1 MILSD
6 IGANTLLLSDSVFIR
21 SQRTGNRLALIADFV
36 EAGGGL
42 LMIGGYLTFQ
52 GIQAKGN
59 YHGTAIDAIL
69 RWRSRPR
76 TTGSNVRTGL
86 SRPCEK
92 VVNPVLAGLDDWP
105 ALLGYNRAALR
116 PPDSR
121 LLASVDDDPLIAV
134 REVGRG
140 EVAVFSSDCGP
151 HWGPPDFVAWSG
163 YPKLWRNLV
172 TWLARR

>member
-1 MILSD
+1 
-6 IGANTLLLSDSVFIR
+6 VFIR

-59 YHGTAIDAIL
+59 YQGTAIDAIL
-69 RWRSRPR
+69 PVALKATDDRVERPDGVVP
-76 TTGSNVRTGL
+76 TVREGGH
-86 SRPCEK
+86 
-92 VVNPVLAGLDDWP
+92 PVLAGLDHWP
-105 ALLGYNRAALR
+105 ALLGYNRATLR
-116 PPDSR
+116 PDAK
-121 LLASVDDDPLIAV
+121 LLAAIDDDPLIAV
-134 REVGRG
+134 RQVGRG
-140 EVAVFSSDCGP
+140 RSAVFSSDCGP

-163 YPKLWRNLV
+163 YPQLWRNLV